1 MFLFALSY
9 HDYFKKLKDL
19 HEGAIICFERYLQ
32 IQKMIKTCSVNFELN
47 DKSMLI
53 II

>member
-9 HDYFKKLKDL
+9 HDYFEQLKDL

-32 IQKMIKTCSVNFELN
+32 YVQL
-47 DKSMLI
+47 L
-53 II
+53 